1 MIHSTY
7 RVSPNKAQYK
17 RGFEEF
23 ILSAGLYACWIGDI
37 TTTNTCVAVPIDG
50 TDKTVNVR
58 GRIWGT
64 VSGLRHGDRLV
75 MAGRTGFYIGTI
87 TGDVKADLVDDNTP
101 LGLSARAAVHRFAT
115 KSHKRHLASV
125 AEMAR
130 ARGVDNEVV
139 EITVPVSWDR
149 LEKPTEEQ
157 IEWAT
162 ATQGSITNRAK
173 SFPEPAPTATLT
185 PVMTAKRKAELEAAA
200 ARAAEEAKDR
210 AALEKQLNKEEARE
224 ERRAIQAARA
234 AAKVAHK
241 LLRAME
247 KEKAKEEKAAVKAA
261 AAREAAALA
270 EAKLAAKAAEKAWI
284 AMEKEKAKEAAAAAK
299 AAEKAAAAEIKAK
312 NRADMKAL
320 RAAYKQAQRTGTEF
334 IPDATLV

>member
-1 MIHSTY
+1 MSPHCYTISGATTAEPRSPQAIATKLSTTTNEQTTKMIHSTY

-23 ILSAGLYACWIGDI
+23 LLSAGLYACWIGDV
-37 TTTNTCVAVPIDG
+37 TTSNTCVSVKIDG
-50 TDKTVNVR
+50 TDKSTNVR

-64 VSGLRHGDRLV
+64 VCGLREGDRLI

-87 TGDVKADLVDDNTP
+87 TGDVKAELVDDNTP
-101 LGLSARAAVHRFAT
+101 LGLSARAAVHCHAT

-125 AEMAR
+125 AEIAR
-130 ARGVDNEVV
+130 ARGVDNEVA

-162 ATQGSITNRAK
+162 ATQGSITNRAIP
-173 SFPEPAPTATLT
+173 FPEPAAGTVLT
-185 PVMTAKRKAELEAAA
+185 PVMTAARKAELEAAA
-200 ARAAEEAKDR
+200 ARAAEEAVRSEK
-210 AALEKQLNKEEARE
+210 AALA
-224 ERRAIQAARA
+224 
-234 AAKVAHK
+234 
-241 LLRAME
+241 
-247 KEKAKEEKAAVKAA
+247 EEKAAL
-261 AAREAAALA
+261 RR
-270 EAKLAAKAAEKAWI
+270 AKLAAKAAHKAWL
-284 AMEKEKAKEAAAAAK
+284 AYEKEKAKEAKAAAK

-320 RAAYKQAQRTGTEF
+320 RTAYKQAQRTGTEF

>member
-23 ILSAGLYACWIGDI
+23 LLAAGLYACWIGDI
-37 TTTNTCVAVPIDG
+37 TTTNTCVSVKIDG
-50 TDKTVNVR
+50 TDKSANVR

-64 VSGLRHGDRLV
+64 VSGLCTGDRLV

-87 TGDVKADLVDDNTP
+87 TGDVKADIVDDNTP
-101 LGLSARAAVHRFAT
+101 LGLSARAAVHCHAT

-125 AEMAR
+125 AEIAR

-162 ATQGSITNRAK
+162 ATQGSITNRAIP
-173 SFPEPAPTATLT
+173 FPEPAATAILT
-185 PVMTAKRKAELEAAA
+185 PVMTAARKAELEAAA
-200 ARAAEEAKDR
+200 ARAAEEAVRSEK
-210 AALEKQLNKEEARE
+210 AALA
-224 ERRAIQAARA
+224 
-234 AAKVAHK
+234 
-241 LLRAME
+241 
-247 KEKAKEEKAAVKAA
+247 EEKAAL
-261 AAREAAALA
+261 RR
-270 EAKLAAKAAEKAWI
+270 AKLAAKAAHKAWL
-284 AMEKEKAKEAAAAAK
+284 AYEKDKAKEEKAAAK

-320 RAAYKQAQRTGTEF
+320 RAAYKKAQRTGTEF

>member
-23 ILSAGLYACWIGDI
+23 LLSAGLYACWIGDV
-37 TTTNTCVAVPIDG
+37 TTSNTCVSVKIDG
-50 TDKTVNVR
+50 TDKSTNVR

-64 VSGLRHGDRLV
+64 VSGLCTGDRLV

-87 TGDVKADLVDDNTP
+87 TGDVKADIVDDNTP
-101 LGLSARAAVHRFAT
+101 LGLSARAAVHCHAT

-162 ATQGSITNRAK
+162 ATQGSITNRAIP
-173 SFPEPAPTATLT
+173 FPEPAATAILT
-185 PVMTAKRKAELEAAA
+185 PVMTAARKAELEAAA
-200 ARAAEEAKDR
+200 ARAAEEAVRSEKS
-210 AALEKQLNKEEARE
+210 ALA
-224 ERRAIQAARA
+224 
-234 AAKVAHK
+234 
-241 LLRAME
+241 
-247 KEKAKEEKAAVKAA
+247 EEKAAL
-261 AAREAAALA
+261 RR
-270 EAKLAAKAAEKAWI
+270 AKLAAKAAHKAWL
-284 AMEKEKAKEAAAAAK
+284 AYEKEKAKEAKAAAK

-312 NRADMKAL
+312 NRVDMKAL
-320 RAAYKQAQRTGTEF
+320 RAAYKKAQRTGTEF

>member
-7 RVSPNKAQYK
+7 RASSNKAQYK

-23 ILSAGLYACWIGDI
+23 LLSAGLYACWIGDI
-37 TTTNTCVAVPIDG
+37 TTTNTCVSVKIDG
-50 TDKTVNVR
+50 TDKSANVR

-64 VSGLRHGDRLV
+64 VSGLCEGDRLV

-101 LGLSARAAVHRFAT
+101 LGLSARAAVHCHAT
-115 KSHKRHLASV
+115 KSHKRHLASI
-125 AEMAR
+125 AEIAR

-162 ATQGSITNRAK
+162 ATQGSITNRAIP
-173 SFPEPAPTATLT
+173 FPEPAATAILT
-185 PVMTAKRKAELEAAA
+185 PVMTAARKAELEAAA
-200 ARAAEEAKDR
+200 ARAAEEAVR
-210 AALEKQLNKEEARE
+210 S
-224 ERRAIQAARA
+224 
-234 AAKVAHK
+234 
-241 LLRAME
+241 
-247 KEKAKEEKAAVKAA
+247 EKAVLAEEKAAL
-261 AAREAAALA
+261 RR
-270 EAKLAAKAAEKAWI
+270 AKLAAKAAHKAWL
-284 AMEKEKAKEAAAAAK
+284 AYEKDKAKEAKAAAK
-299 AAEKAAAAEIKAK
+299 EALRREKAAAAEIKAK

>member
-23 ILSAGLYACWIGDI
+23 LLSAGLYACWIGDI
-37 TTTNTCVAVPIDG
+37 TTNNTCVSVKING
-50 TDKTVNVR
+50 TDKSANVR

-64 VSGLRHGDRLV
+64 VSGLCEGDRLV
-75 MAGRTGFYIGTI
+75 MAGRTGFYIGTV
-87 TGDVKADLVDDNTP
+87 TDTFDRYLVDDNTP
-101 LGLSARAAVHRFAT
+101 LGLSARAAVYCHAT

-125 AEMAR
+125 AEIAR
-130 ARGVDNEVV
+130 ARDLDNTVV
-139 EITVPVSWDR
+139 EVTIPVTWSR

-162 ATQGSITNRAK
+162 ATQGSITNRAIP
-173 SFPEPAPTATLT
+173 FPEPAATAILT
-185 PVMTAKRKAELEAAA
+185 PVMTAARKAELTAAA
-200 ARAAEEAKDR
+200 ARAAEEAK
-210 AALEKQLNKEEARE
+210 A
-224 ERRAIQAARA
+224 
-234 AAKVAHK
+234 
-241 LLRAME
+241 
-247 KEKAKEEKAAVKAA
+247 EEKAAL
-261 AAREAAALA
+261 RR
-270 EAKLAAKAAEKAWI
+270 AKLATKAAKKALLAYEKD
-284 AMEKEKAKEAAAAAK
+284 KAKEAKAAAK

-334 IPDATLV
+334 IPDATLA

>member
-23 ILSAGLYACWIGDI
+23 LLSAGLYACWIGDI
-37 TTTNTCVAVPIDG
+37 TTTNTCVSVKIDG
-50 TDKTVNVR
+50 TDKSANVR

-64 VSGLRHGDRLV
+64 VSGLCEGDRLV

-101 LGLSARAAVHRFAT
+101 LGLSARAAVHCHAT

-125 AEMAR
+125 AEIAR

-162 ATQGSITNRAK
+162 ATQGSITNRAIP
-173 SFPEPAPTATLT
+173 FPEPAATAILT
-185 PVMTAKRKAELEAAA
+185 PVMTAARKAELEAAA
-200 ARAAEEAKDR
+200 ARAAEEAVRSEK
-210 AALEKQLNKEEARE
+210 AALA
-224 ERRAIQAARA
+224 
-234 AAKVAHK
+234 
-241 LLRAME
+241 
-247 KEKAKEEKAAVKAA
+247 EEKAALRRAN
-261 AAREAAALA
+261 
-270 EAKLAAKAAEKAWI
+270 LAAKAAHKAWL
-284 AMEKEKAKEAAAAAK
+284 AYEKDKAKEAKAAAK

-334 IPDATLV
+334 VQTAATV

>member
-23 ILSAGLYACWIGDI
+23 LLSAGLYACWIGDV
-37 TTTNTCVAVPIDG
+37 TTANTCVSVKIDG
-50 TDKTVNVR
+50 TDKSTNVR

-64 VSGLRHGDRLV
+64 VCGLREGDRLI
-75 MAGRTGFYIGTI
+75 MAGRTGFYIGNI
-87 TGDVKADLVDDNTP
+87 IGDAKAELVDDNTP
-101 LGLSARAAVHRFAT
+101 LGLSARAAVHCHAT

-125 AEMAR
+125 AEIAR

-139 EITVPVSWDR
+139 EVTIPVAWSR
-149 LEKPTEEQ
+149 LDKPTEEQ
-157 IEWAT
+157 LEWAT
-162 ATQGSITNRAK
+162 ATQGSITNRAIP
-173 SFPEPAPTATLT
+173 FPEPPATAILT
-185 PVMTAKRKAELEAAA
+185 PVMTAARKAELEAAA
-200 ARAAEEAKDR
+200 ARAAEEAVR
-210 AALEKQLNKEEARE
+210 S
-224 ERRAIQAARA
+224 
-234 AAKVAHK
+234 
-241 LLRAME
+241 
-247 KEKAKEEKAAVKAA
+247 EKAAKEAEKEAAKA
-261 AAREAAALA
+261 AAREVKA
-270 EAKLAAKAAEKAWI
+270 EERQAKIAAKAAHKAWL
-284 AMEKEKAKEAAAAAK
+284 AYEKDKAKEAKAAAK

>member
-23 ILSAGLYACWIGDI
+23 LLSAGLYACWIGDI
-37 TTTNTCVAVPIDG
+37 TTTNTCVSVKIDG
-50 TDKTVNVR
+50 TDKSANVR

-64 VSGLRHGDRLV
+64 VSGLCEGDRLV

-101 LGLSARAAVHRFAT
+101 LGLSARAAVHCHAT

-125 AEMAR
+125 AEIAR

-162 ATQGSITNRAK
+162 ATQGSITNRAIP
-173 SFPEPAPTATLT
+173 FPEPAPTATLT
-185 PVMTAKRKAELEAAA
+185 PVMTAARKAELEAAA
-200 ARAAEEAKDR
+200 ARAAEEAVRSEK
-210 AALEKQLNKEEARE
+210 AALA
-224 ERRAIQAARA
+224 
-234 AAKVAHK
+234 
-241 LLRAME
+241 
-247 KEKAKEEKAAVKAA
+247 EEKAALRRAN
-261 AAREAAALA
+261 
-270 EAKLAAKAAEKAWI
+270 LAAKAAHKAWL
-284 AMEKEKAKEAAAAAK
+284 AYEKDKAKEAKAAAK

-334 IPDATLV
+334 VPTAATV

>member
-23 ILSAGLYACWIGDI
+23 LLSAGLYACWIGDI
-37 TTTNTCVAVPIDG
+37 TTTNTCVSVKIDG
-50 TDKTVNVR
+50 TDKSANVR

-64 VSGLRHGDRLV
+64 VSGLCEGDRLV

-101 LGLSARAAVHRFAT
+101 LGLSARAAVHCHAT
-115 KSHKRHLASV
+115 KSHKRHLASI
-125 AEMAR
+125 AEIAR

-162 ATQGSITNRAK
+162 ATQGSITNRAIP
-173 SFPEPAPTATLT
+173 FPEPAPTAILT
-185 PVMTAKRKAELEAAA
+185 PVMTAARKAELEAAA
-200 ARAAEEAKDR
+200 ARAAEEAVR
-210 AALEKQLNKEEARE
+210 S
-224 ERRAIQAARA
+224 
-234 AAKVAHK
+234 
-241 LLRAME
+241 
-247 KEKAKEEKAAVKAA
+247 EKAVLAEEKAAL
-261 AAREAAALA
+261 RR
-270 EAKLAAKAAEKAWI
+270 AKLAAKAAHKAWL
-284 AMEKEKAKEAAAAAK
+284 AYEKDKAKEAKAAAK
-299 AAEKAAAAEIKAK
+299 AALRREKAAAAEIKAK

-320 RAAYKQAQRTGTEF
+320 RVAYKQAQRTGTEF

>member
-23 ILSAGLYACWIGDI
+23 LLSAGLYACWIGDV
-37 TTTNTCVAVPIDG
+37 TTSNTCVSLKIDG
-50 TDKTVNVR
+50 TDKSTNVR

-64 VSGLRHGDRLV
+64 VCGLREGDRLI
-75 MAGRTGFYIGTI
+75 MAGRTGFYIGNI

-101 LGLSARAAVHRFAT
+101 LGLSARAAVHCHAT

-125 AEMAR
+125 AEIAR

-139 EITVPVSWDR
+139 EVTIPVAWSR
-149 LEKPTEEQ
+149 LDKPTEEQ
-157 IEWAT
+157 LEWAT
-162 ATQGSITNRAK
+162 ATQGSITNRAIP
-173 SFPEPAPTATLT
+173 FPEPAEGTVLTTVITA
-185 PVMTAKRKAELEAAA
+185 ARKAELEAAA
-200 ARAAEEAKDR
+200 ARAAEEAVRSKKADAKALK
-210 AALEKQLNKEEARE
+210 AAEKEE
-224 ERRAIQAARA
+224 RA
-234 AAKVAHK
+234 AAKAFHK
-241 LLRAME
+241 AWLAAEKEIARGEKAAAKEAAKMLRAME
-247 KEKAKEEKAAVKAA
+247 KEKAKE
-261 AAREAAALA
+261 
-270 EAKLAAKAAEKAWI
+270 AK
-284 AMEKEKAKEAAAAAK
+284 AAAK
-299 AAEKAAAAEIKAK
+299 AAEAEIKAK